1 MMKKGLP
8 NQIYYILVNIVYTK
22 KYIDRKK
29 IYSHILYNM
38 DNMLQ
43 LSNYIGDKYGS
54 IYTKNGNGRVQV
66 GGTKVKDFAKKILGN
81 RVLDIYL
88 KYNAIKLLNSATIVP
103 FAFIL
108 GKEYLSKVVN
118 QTGGGDP
125 IPQNIPI
132 LDHPL
137 VGTYLKILGVSTLDL
152 TMGALLPL
160 GTLMIIHD
168 LYKNSDGLL
177 IDQSGGS
184 RTIVGSSVPANFFQK
199 IDGAI
204 RGQGWAEHNFI
215 NSFPE
220 VNTQMQLACS
230 GGSCGP
236 NPSTTV
242 NNLGINTVIPS
253 SMAGG
258 GPNFNYITNPITGL
272 ISNINSKEGNK
283 ILNNYLKTLK

>member
-1 MMKKGLP
+1 
-8 NQIYYILVNIVYTK
+8 
-22 KYIDRKK
+22 
-29 IYSHILYNM
+29 
-38 DNMLQ
+38 MLK
-43 LSNYIGDKYGS
+43 LSNYIGTKYGS
-54 IYTKNGNGRVQV
+54 IYTQNGNGKVQV
-66 GGTKVKDFAKKILGN
+66 GGTKVKHFAKKILGN

-108 GKEYLSKVVN
+108 GKEYLSKIIN

-125 IPQNIPI
+125 IPTKIPI

-137 VGTYLKILGVSTLDL
+137 VGTYLKILGISTLDL
-152 TMGALLPL
+152 TMGTLLPL

-168 LYKNSDGLL
+168 LYKNSDNLL
-177 IDQSGGS
+177 LEQSGGS
-184 RTIVGSSVPANFFQK
+184 RTIMGSSVPANIVQK
-199 IDGAI
+199 LDGAI
-204 RGQGWAEHNFI
+204 RGQGWAEHSFI

-230 GGSCGP
+230 GGSCAP
-236 NPSTTV
+236 NPSTSV
-242 NNLGINTVIPS
+242 NNLGSSNMIPS

-258 GPNFNYITNPITGL
+258 GASFNYITNPITGL
-272 ISNINSKEGNK
+272 LTNINSKEGNK